1 MKKFYQRNLKT
12 QMGKGTKLTAAR
24 THAFWIFDGKNVKIA
39 EKFSGKMLNKN
50 YDRLNEFQV

>member
-1 MKKFYQRNLKT
+1 
-12 QMGKGTKLTAAR
+12 MGKGTKLTAAR
-24 THAFWIFDGKNVKIA
+24 THAFWIFDGKKVKIA